1 MLPEFSHRFAQKMKR
16 TIMAFAL
23 SSVLLHTAVCQEKTG
38 MLGIELTS
46 LLRSTAGISV
56 SHNFS
61 RHWSVTGEA
70 SVSYMSAIREKST
83 LEKEHDEEFVSSSS
97 GLPAASDRQRIM
109 AAFTYWPD
117 SAYDGFYLSAGIQS
131 GNCSGTDI
139 ITEAGYMLTI
149 WKGLS
154 FSAGLRIPL
163 AESIRENRFS
173 PKYVRAGIHYKF

>member
-23 SSVLLHTAVCQEKTG
+23 SSVLLHTAVCQDKTS

-46 LLRSTAGISV
+46 LLRGVAGISV
-56 SHNFS
+56 SHSFS

-70 SVSYMSAIREKST
+70 SFSYIRVLPEKST
-83 LEKEHDEEFVSSSS
+83 IEQEHDEEFLSS
-97 GLPAASDRQRIM
+97 GFYLPEDPDTQRIM

-131 GNCSGTDI
+131 GSCSGMDI

-149 WKGLS
+149 WKGFS

>member
-1 MLPEFSHRFAQKMKR
+1 
-16 TIMAFAL
+16 MAFVLASAL
-23 SSVLLHTAVCQEKTG
+23 IHPAVCQEKTG

-46 LLRSTAGISV
+46 LLRGTAGISV
-56 SHNFS
+56 SHSFS

-83 LEKEHDEEFVSSSS
+83 PEKEHDEEFASSSS
-97 GLPAASDRQRIM
+97 GFPADPDTQRIM

-117 SAYDGFYLSAGIQS
+117 SAYDGLYLSAGIQS
-131 GNCSGTDI
+131 GNRSGTDI

-149 WKGLS
+149 WKGLN

>member
-1 MLPEFSHRFAQKMKR
+1 MLPEFRHRFAQKMKR

-23 SSVLLHTAVCQEKTG
+23 SSALLHTAVCQEKTG

-83 LEKEHDEEFVSSSS
+83 IEKEHDEEFLSS
-97 GLPAASDRQRIM
+97 GFCLPEDPDMQRIM

-117 SAYDGFYLSAGIQS
+117 TAFDGFYLSAGIQS
-131 GNCSGTDI
+131 GSRSGTDI

-154 FSAGLRIPL
+154 LSAGLRIPL